1 MNGFLL
7 RTRSIIQSWIFVA
20 ALVVCSSYA
29 AEVPIPAP
37 PQLGAKSY
45 ILVDFSSGDILA
57 ENTPDIRLD
66 PASLTKLMT
75 AYVVFHA
82 LDQGQ
87 ISLEDQVNVS
97 EKAWRTEGSRMFIEV
112 DTRVRLEDLIRG
124 MIIQSGND
132 ASVALAEHVAGA
144 EETFAALMN
153 EHAQILGMTATSY
166 RNSTGLPFPD
176 HYTTARDAGILA
188 RAIITEFPD
197 YYGLYSEREFT
208 YNDIRQHNRNSLLWR
223 DTSVDGMKTG
233 YTEDA
238 GYCLVTSAERS
249 GMRLISV
256 VMGMAT
262 AEARMSGSQALLN
275 YGFRFYETHRL
286 YAEGEEITTARVWG
300 GNQEMAALGL
310 AQDLFVTI
318 PRGSYETLSANIE
331 VQSTL
336 IAPLVDRAAVGQV
349 RVSLDG
355 EGLLDAPLV
364 TLHPVEEGSFWTRL
378 KDELTLWLR

>member
-1 MNGFLL
+1 MNRFLL

-29 AEVPIPAP
+29 AEVPVPAP

-112 DTRVRLEDLIRG
+112 DTRVRLEDLMRG

-153 EHAQILGMTATSY
+153 EHAQILGMRATSY

-176 HYTTARDAGILA
+176 HYTTARDAAILA

-262 AEARMSGSQALLN
+262 AETRISGSQALLN

-310 AQDLFVTI
+310 TQDLFVTI

-331 VQSTL
+331 VQPTL
-336 IAPLVDRAAVGQV
+336 IAPLVDRAVVGQV

-364 TLHPVEEGSFWTRL
+364 TLHPVEEGSFWARL

>member
-1 MNGFLL
+1 
-7 RTRSIIQSWIFVA
+7 
-20 ALVVCSSYA
+20 
-29 AEVPIPAP
+29 
-37 PQLGAKSY
+37 
-45 ILVDFSSGDILA
+45 
-57 ENTPDIRLD
+57 
-66 PASLTKLMT
+66 
-75 AYVVFHA
+75 
-82 LDQGQ
+82 
-87 ISLEDQVNVS
+87 
-97 EKAWRTEGSRMFIEV
+97 
-112 DTRVRLEDLIRG
+112 
-124 MIIQSGND
+124 
-132 ASVALAEHVAGA
+132 
-144 EETFAALMN
+144 
-153 EHAQILGMTATSY
+153 
-166 RNSTGLPFPD
+166 
-176 HYTTARDAGILA
+176 
-188 RAIITEFPD
+188 
-197 YYGLYSEREFT
+197 
-208 YNDIRQHNRNSLLWR
+208 
-223 DTSVDGMKTG
+223 
-233 YTEDA
+233 
-238 GYCLVTSAERS
+238 
-249 GMRLISV
+249 MRLISV